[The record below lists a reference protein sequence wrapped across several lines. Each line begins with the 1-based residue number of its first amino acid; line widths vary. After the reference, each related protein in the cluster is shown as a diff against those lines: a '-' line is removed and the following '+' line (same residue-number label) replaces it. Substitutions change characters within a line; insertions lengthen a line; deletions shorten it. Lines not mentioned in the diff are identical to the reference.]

1 MHHNIHTALF
11 TIAKTQKQIKCPS
24 AYELIKKMWRAH
36 THTHTHTHIYTNT
49 VEYYPAIEK
58 NEIMPSVATWV
69 ELEIK

>member
-1 MHHNIHTALF
+1 MD
-11 TIAKTQKQIKCPS
+11 K
-24 AYELIKKMWRAH
+24 EGVAH
-36 THTHTHTHIYTNT
+36 THTHTHTYTNT